1 MMLMI
6 KPQQRSTWW
15 HWSVL
20 TLVGL
25 SVTYS
30 WLWVL
35 TYRPIHQPDI
45 EIEMGSDVEGEILP
59 LSIVLEA
66 PQATIEPSTS
76 VAEESVEQAS
86 TSSAEP
92 ASMAEP
98 PPAQVEA
105 VAVVE
110 TITPPPTI
118 APKLQ
123 APAPVPVRERA
134 PPTPNRS
141 PIIAAAFKTT
151 APHIVP
157 PTPSSTPVDN
167 TPTSTPTENLHSAAP
182 SDHAAPTPAVPSE
195 NSVATNTVKPTPP
208 AVPTISGMEPVPVS
222 RLTRTP
228 TFVHKELPTD
238 PEDVQIPLGGV
249 RVIARITLDETAAV
263 RDVQIDK
270 SGEPPFDVAVISA
283 IHRSRFTPG
292 YVGDQ
297 PVATVFNQTYRFQL
311 Q

>member
-1 MMLMI
+1 MMLVI

-30 WLWVL
+30 WLWVF
-35 TYRPIHQPDI
+35 THRPIHQP
-45 EIEMGSDVEGEILP
+45 EIEMSSEVDRDALP

-66 PQATIEPSTS
+66 PLANIEQQTIVEEPEHASAPS
-76 VAEESVEQAS
+76 AESV
-86 TSSAEP
+86 
-92 ASMAEP
+92 SMAESP
-98 PPAQVEA
+98 PPQVEA
-105 VAVVE
+105 IEPVAVVAV
-110 TITPPPTI
+110 TPPV
-118 APKLQ
+118 APKVQ
-123 APAPVPVRERA
+123 APAPVAVRDRGA
-134 PPTPNRS
+134 PPLQNRNPIVAAVFKSTTPNVARPNSS
-141 PIIAAAFKTT
+141 PPPAGNKTSTIPTVKARPSSQADNTNPMST
-151 APHIVP
+151 AP
-157 PTPSSTPVDN
+157 T
-167 TPTSTPTENLHSAAP
+167 
-182 SDHAAPTPAVPSE
+182 E
-195 NSVATNTVKPTPP
+195 NSVAANTVQP
-208 AVPTISGMEPVPVS
+208 ARSAVSGVEPVPVS
-222 RLTRTP
+222 RLTRMP

-270 SGEPPFDVAVISA
+270 SGASPFDVAVISA

-297 PVATVFNQTYRFQL
+297 PVAAVFNQTYRFQL

>member
-1 MMLMI
+1 MMLVI

-30 WLWVL
+30 WLWVF
-35 TYRPIHQPDI
+35 THRPIHQP
-45 EIEMGSDVEGEILP
+45 EIEMGSEVDRDALP

-66 PQATIEPSTS
+66 PQANIEQQTIVEEPEHASAPS
-76 VAEESVEQAS
+76 AESV
-86 TSSAEP
+86 
-92 ASMAEP
+92 SMAESP
-98 PPAQVEA
+98 PPHVEA
-105 VAVVE
+105 IEPVAVVDAV
-110 TITPPPTI
+110 TPPSA
-118 APKLQ
+118 APKVQ
-123 APAPVPVRERA
+123 APVPVSVRDRA
-134 PPTPNRS
+134 PPLQNRYPIVAAVFKSTTQNVARPKLS
-141 PIIAAAFKTT
+141 P
-151 APHIVP
+151 P
-157 PTPSSTPVDN
+157 PAGSKASSTPTVKARSSSQADN
-167 TPTSTPTENLHSAAP
+167 ANPMST
-182 SDHAAPTPAVPSE
+182 APTE
-195 NSVATNTVKPTPP
+195 NSVAANTAQP
-208 AVPTISGMEPVPVS
+208 ARSAVSGLEPVPVS
-222 RLTRTP
+222 RLTRMP

-270 SGEPPFDVAVISA
+270 SGASPFDVAVISA

-297 PVATVFNQTYRFQL
+297 PVAAVFNQTYRFQL

>member
-1 MMLMI
+1 MTLVI
-6 KPQQRSTWW
+6 KPQQRYTWW

-35 TYRPIHQPDI
+35 TYRPVHQP
-45 EIEMGSDVEGEILP
+45 EIEMGSEVEGDSPTLDIFLETQQSSVGQP
-59 LSIVLEA
+59 STREA
-66 PQATIEPSTS
+66 P
-76 VAEESVEQAS
+76 VESAS
-86 TSSAEP
+86 TSTHQS
-92 ASMAEP
+92 ASMAAAP
-98 PPAQVEA
+98 PEQVAPIEA
-105 VAVVE
+105 VVAV
-110 TITPPPTI
+110 
-118 APKLQ
+118 
-123 APAPVPVRERA
+123 
-134 PPTPNRS
+134 
-141 PIIAAAFKTT
+141 AAF
-151 APHIVP
+151 VP
-157 PTPSSTPVDN
+157 PTLAPELPAPTLVSIQNISPPPQSANPIIPAVFKPTAQDVVPPKPFPAPVDN
-167 TPTSTPTENLHSAAP
+167 TPSSTAADNTLPKSAT
-182 SDHAAPTPAVPSE
+182 AAE
-195 NSVATNTVKPTPP
+195 NSVVTNTVKLSPLALP
-208 AVPTISGMEPVPVS
+208 AAAGLEPVPVS

-228 TFVHKELPTD
+228 AFVHKALPTD

-292 YVGDQ
+292 YVGNQ

>member
-1 MMLMI
+1 MLVI

-35 TYRPIHQPDI
+35 TYRPIHQPEI
-45 EIEMGSDVEGEILP
+45 EIEMGSEVDGDALP

-66 PQATIEPSTS
+66 PQANIEQQTS
-76 VAEESVEQAS
+76 AEEPVEQAS
-86 TSSAEP
+86 TSTAESV
-92 ASMAEP
+92 SMAES

-105 VAVVE
+105 IEPIAAVAAV
-110 TITPPPTI
+110 TPPTV

-123 APAPVPVRERA
+123 APAPVAVRDIA
-134 PPTPNRS
+134 PPSPKRS
-141 PIIAAAFKTT
+141 PFIAAAFKTT
-151 APHIVP
+151 AQNIAP
-157 PTPSSTPVDN
+157 PKPSPDN
-167 TPTSTPTENLHSAAP
+167 TPSAIPTENLPSSSPADNAP
-182 SDHAAPTPAVPSE
+182 PTPAAPTENFVAANTAKPGLPALP
-195 NSVATNTVKPTPP
+195 AT
-208 AVPTISGMEPVPVS
+208 SGLEPVPVS

-228 TFVHKELPTD
+228 TFVHKALPAD